1 MRLSALF
8 WIAFLLH
15 FIVPTI
21 SVAQLAAPVIDEIV
35 AKVDNHIIMRSEIEF
50 AYLQAVSEGQ
60 RDNGK
65 LKCRLLESLIISKML
80 LAKAEIDSV
89 TVEEE
94 QVAQELD
101 GRMNYMISSFGGD
114 RERIEKQY
122 GKSIEQLK
130 SELKRQVKEQ
140 LIGQKM
146 QQEITKGVKVT
157 PAQVRRFFNAI
168 PEDSLPYYSTEVEVG
183 QILRYPTPNPAQK
196 EAIKK
201 QLQDIRNRIV
211 EGGENFNDL
220 AKMYSQDPGSAAV
233 GGELG
238 FWKRGE
244 MVPEFEANVLKM
256 KPGDISEVF
265 ESKFGFHI
273 VQLIERRG
281 NEYNARHILMK
292 PTAAENDIQLTK
304 DYLDSLRNAI
314 LNDSITFEQAARDFS
329 ADEITKGKGG
339 FFTDRIT
346 GSIRIPL
353 DRIPPDIFFIIDTLK
368 VGTISR
374 PIYFKTE
381 DGKEALR
388 IVYYRSRVAPHRAN
402 LKDDYQKLFIA
413 TEQKKKEKAIREW
426 FEKTKEEVYINISDR
441 FQNCDILKEI

>member
-1 MRLSALF
+1 MRLVALL
-8 WIAFLLH
+8 WIVFLLY
-15 FIVPTI
+15 FMMPTV
-21 SVAQLAAPVIDEIV
+21 SVAQFAPPVIDEIV

-50 AYLQAVSEGQ
+50 AYIQAVAEGQ
-60 RDNGK
+60 RDNGA

-89 TVEEE
+89 SVEEE

-140 LIGQKM
+140 LIAQKM
-146 QQEITKGVKVT
+146 QQEITKEVKVT

-183 QILRYPTPNPAQK
+183 QIVRYPTPNPAQK
-196 EAIKK
+196 ESVKK
-201 QLQDIRNRIV
+201 QLQEIRNRIV
-211 EGGENFNDL
+211 EKGESFSDL
-220 AKMYSQDPGSAAV
+220 ARLYSQDPGSAAA

-244 MVPEFEANVLKM
+244 MVPEFEANALKL
-256 KPGDISEVF
+256 KPNDISEVF

-281 NEYNARHILMK
+281 NEYNSRHILMK
-292 PTAAENDIQLTK
+292 PPAAQNDIQFTK

-314 LNDSITFEQAARDFS
+314 LNDSISFEKAARDFS
-329 ADEITKGKGG
+329 AEEVTKAKGG
-339 FFTDRIT
+339 FFTDRVT
-346 GSIRIPL
+346 GGIRIPL
-353 DRIPPDIFFIIDTLK
+353 DRVPPDVFFIIDTLK

-381 DGKEALR
+381 DGKEAVR
-388 IVYYRSRVAPHRAN
+388 IVYYRSRIAPHRAN
-402 LKDDYQKLFIA
+402 LKDDYQKLFMA
-413 TEQKKKEKAIREW
+413 TEQKKKGKAIKEW
-426 FEKTKEEVYINISDR
+426 FEKTKEEVYISIHER
-441 FQNCDILKEI
+441 YQNCDILKEI